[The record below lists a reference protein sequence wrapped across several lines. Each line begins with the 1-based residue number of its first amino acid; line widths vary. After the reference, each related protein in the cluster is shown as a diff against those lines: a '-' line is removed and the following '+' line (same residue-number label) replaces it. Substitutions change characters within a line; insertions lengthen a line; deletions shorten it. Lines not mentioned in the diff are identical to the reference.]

1 MDFFGSTNAN
11 SASSVHV
18 GQHQYKIVK
27 QISEGGFGFVYEAQQ
42 NSTGTKVALKQLNI
56 QSQEHLIMLKN
67 EVKYWQILSG
77 HANICQMVGASQTQK

>member
-56 QSQEHLIMLKN
+56 QS
-67 EVKYWQILSG
+67 
-77 HANICQMVGASQTQK
+77 